1 MKILDKQHG
10 LLLALALALASLW
23 LATLPWLA
31 AHGVSA
37 LTLAM
42 LLGMLTANLGP
53 RHTRPAPATLAF
65 CKTTL
70 LRTGIVLF
78 GLRLTLGELGQLG
91 PTVWLIDAA
100 VLGSTFALA
109 LWAGPRLGLDRE
121 SSVLIGAG
129 SAICGA
135 AAVMAAQPVI
145 RASGERASLA
155 VAGVVLFG
163 SLAMLLYPAAYPLLA
178 SLGVSDT
185 AYGVMTGS
193 TLHEVAQVVAA
204 GKAVSDQAANA
215 AVLTKML
222 RVMMLA
228 PFLLLLA
235 AWWQRRQPQ
244 ADGQRGRIT
253 IPWFA
258 FGFVAM
264 VALNSSGWLPAAVVA
279 PLQQLTTLLLATAM
293 AALGLDTRAS
303 AIRAAGWQPLLL
315 AGLLFGW
322 LMLGGGLFNWLL
334 GSAV

>member
-1 MKILDKQHG
+1 MNISDKHHG
-10 LLLALALALASLW
+10 LLLAGGLALASLW
-23 LATLPWLA
+23 LATLPWLG

-42 LLGMLTANLGP
+42 LLGILAANLGP
-53 RHTRPAPATLAF
+53 RQTRPAPATLAF

-70 LRTGIVLF
+70 LRAGIVLF

-91 PTVWLIDAA
+91 ATVWLIDAA

-135 AAVMAAQPVI
+135 AAVMATQPVI

-163 SLAMLLYPAAYPLLA
+163 SIAMLLYPAAYPLLA
-178 SLGVSDT
+178 SLGLSET

-204 GKAVSDQAANA
+204 GKAVSEQAANA

-244 ADGQRGRIT
+244 ASGQHSRIT

-303 AIRAAGWQPLLL
+303 AIRAAGWPPLLL

-322 LMLGGGLFNWLL
+322 LVLGGGLFNWLL

>member
-37 LTLAM
+37 LTVAM
-42 LLGMLTANLGP
+42 LLGMLAANLGP

-65 CKTTL
+65 CKGTV

-100 VLGSTFALA
+100 VLCSTFALA
-109 LWAGPRLGLDRE
+109 QWAGPRLGLDRE

-163 SLAMLLYPAAYPLLA
+163 SIAMLLYPAAYPLLA

-185 AYGVMTGS
+185 AYGIMTGS

-244 ADGQRGRIT
+244 AHGQRGQRGRIT

-264 VALNSSGWLPAAVVA
+264 VALNSSGWLPASVVA

-334 GSAV
+334 G

>member
-1 MKILDKQHG
+1 MKILMQQRG
-10 LLLALALALASLW
+10 LLQALLLALLSLW
-23 LATLPWLA
+23 LSEQHWLA

-42 LLGMLTANLGP
+42 LLGGAVVNLGP
-53 RHTRPAPATLAF
+53 RYARPPSQTLAF
-65 CKTTL
+65 CKQTV
-70 LRTGIVLF
+70 LRSAIVLF

-91 PTVWLIDAA
+91 AAVWLID
-100 VLGSTFALA
+100 LLMLCSTFALA
-109 LWAGPRLGLDRE
+109 LWAGRRLGLDRD

-135 AAVMAAQPVI
+135 AAVMATQPVI

-163 SLAMLLYPAAYPLLA
+163 SLAMLLYPAFYPLLA
-178 SLGVSDT
+178 QLGVSDT

-204 GKAVSDQAANA
+204 GKAVSEHAANV

-235 AWWQRRQPQ
+235 ACWQRRQAGAAAEGARMP
-244 ADGQRGRIT
+244 IT

-258 FGFVAM
+258 FGFMAM
-264 VALNSSGWLPAAVVA
+264 VALNSSGWLPAAMLA

-303 AIRAAGWQPLLL
+303 AIRAAGWRPLLL
-315 AGLLFGW
+315 AGVLFLW
-322 LMLGGGLFNWLL
+322 LIGGGALCNWLL
-334 GSAV
+334 G

>member
-23 LATLPWLA
+23 LATLTWLA

-37 LTLAM
+37 LTVAM
-42 LLGMLTANLGP
+42 LLGMLAANLGP
-53 RHTRPAPATLAF
+53 RHTRPDPHTLAF
-65 CKTTL
+65 CKTTV

-322 LMLGGGLFNWLL
+322 LMAGGGLFNWLL
-334 GSAV
+334 G

>member
-1 MKILDKQHG
+1 MKKLAHHHG
-10 LLLALALALASLW
+10 LLLATLLALAALW

-37 LTLAM
+37 LTIAM
-42 LLGMLTANLGP
+42 VLGMLAANLGP
-53 RHTRPAPATLAF
+53 RHTRPDPHTLAF
-65 CKTTL
+65 CKTTV
-70 LRTGIVLF
+70 LRSGIVLF

-163 SLAMLLYPAAYPLLA
+163 SIAMLLYPAAYPLLA

-185 AYGVMTGS
+185 AYGIMTGS

-204 GKAVSDQAANA
+204 GKAVSEQAANA
-215 AVLTKML
+215 AVMTKML

-264 VALNSSGWLPAAVVA
+264 VALNSSGWLPAGVVA

-322 LMLGGGLFNWLL
+322 LMAGGGLFNWLL
-334 GSAV
+334 GSAI

>member
-37 LTLAM
+37 LTVAM
-42 LLGMLTANLGP
+42 LLGMLAANLGP

-65 CKTTL
+65 CKGTL

-163 SLAMLLYPAAYPLLA
+163 SIAMLLYPAAYPLLA

-185 AYGVMTGS
+185 AYGIMTGS

-244 ADGQRGRIT
+244 AHGQRGQRGRIT

-264 VALNSSGWLPAAVVA
+264 VALNSSGWLPDSVVA

-334 GSAV
+334 G